1 MSTAQP
7 SVLSFAQEGLW
18 YLDQLTPNS
27 SAYNVAYRS
36 RLTGPLDIATFEN
49 SIHSVVER
57 HKPLRTLFVIS
68 AGKPVPFPLKKS
80 RAVLRHID
88 LRFLPNGQ
96 REEEARRLVQEE
108 ASRPFNLARD
118 SMFRPSLFR
127 LAEEE
132 FLFVHVA
139 PHIVFEGGS
148 VPVLYRDLSAFY
160 NGASLPELTVEYS
173 DFALWQRQYLTGE
186 RLEPL
191 ARFWKQQLEG
201 APPVDLPTDF
211 PRPPIYST
219 EGTRHYFS
227 MPPDLLRSAVQF
239 FRDTKTTAYRG
250 LYSAFNVFLY
260 SYLGLT
266 DLCVSSPFAPLN
278 PRWPQLQNLIGYFV
292 NTVALRT
299 RFSATCTFREL
310 LKLVDLVLW
319 EAVTHSDLT
328 FGKVVEAVQPP
339 RDPSR
344 PTLTQVNFR
353 APKQPHPAL
362 QLNEIQAERAKYIDT
377 GSAKF
382 DLALEIESSTGE
394 DCYFEYCTALF
405 SEDTIL
411 RMKQDY
417 FNLLAA
423 LIATPGMPLCE
434 VATSQGLN
442 RR

>member
-1 MSTAQP
+1 MSDTP
-7 SVLSFAQEGLW
+7 VLSFAQEGLW

-27 SAYNVAYRS
+27 SAYNVAYQS
-36 RLTGPLDIATFEN
+36 RLTGPLDITRFEN

-57 HKPLRTLFVIS
+57 HAPLRTVFVLS
-68 AGKPVPFPLKKS
+68 GGKPAPFPLKKS

-88 LRFLPNGQ
+88 LRSIPLVH
-96 REEEARRLVQEE
+96 REQEARRVIQEE
-108 ASRPFNLARD
+108 AARPFNLARD
-118 SMFRPSLFR
+118 SMFRTSLFQ
-127 LAEEE
+127 LEDEE
-132 FLFVHVA
+132 FFFVHVA

-148 VPVLYRDLSAFY
+148 VAVLYRDLAAFY
-160 NGASLPELTVEYS
+160 NGVALPALTLEYG
-173 DFALWQRQYLTGE
+173 DFALWQRQHLTGE

-191 ARFWKQQLEG
+191 AQFWKQQLDG
-201 APPVDLPTDF
+201 APPVNLLTDF
-211 PRPPIYST
+211 PRPPVYST
-219 EGTRHYFS
+219 AGARHYFS
-227 MPPDLLRSAVQF
+227 MPSELLRAASLF
-239 FRDTKTTAYRG
+239 FRGARTTAYRG
-250 LYSAFNVFLY
+250 LFAVFNVFLY
-260 SYLGLT
+260 CHLDRT
-266 DLCVSSPFAPLN
+266 DFCVSSPFAPLN
-278 PRWPQLQNLIGYFV
+278 PRWPELQNLIGYFV

-310 LKLVDLVLW
+310 LKMVDLVLW

-353 APKQPHPAL
+353 APKRPHPAL
-362 QLNEIQAERAKYIDT
+362 QLNEVRAGRADYVDT

-394 DCYFEYCTALF
+394 GCYFEYCTALF
-405 SEDTIL
+405 REDTIL

-417 FNLLAA
+417 FNLLGE
-423 LIATPGMPLCE
+423 LLATPDMPLCKV
-434 VATSQGLN
+434 VASQGLN